1 LYQCWKIP
9 NTVNILKEFCD
20 EHLNDEY
27 YQLTLKLITKIARK
41 RPSPLLYGKPN
52 TWVAAAVHAIGMVNF
67 LFDKSQTPHMSSQK
81 LASYFGLSQST
92 ISAKSKYIRDILR
105 LTQLDIK
112 WILPSRMD
120 DNPMIW
126 MIMVDNFVVD
136 IRNESY
142 EMQVE
147 AYNAGVIPYIP
158 KKLPRAEES
167 E

>member
-1 LYQCWKIP
+1 
-9 NTVNILKEFCD
+9 
-20 EHLNDEY
+20 
-27 YQLTLKLITKIARK
+27 
-41 RPSPLLYGKPN
+41 
-52 TWVAAAVHAIGMVNF
+52 
-67 LFDKSQTPHMSSQK
+67 
-81 LASYFGLSQST
+81 
-92 ISAKSKYIRDILR
+92 
-105 LTQLDIK
+105 
-112 WILPSRMD
+112 MD